1 MVFAGRGS
9 QELGCRIAE
18 KLGVSLGGVELKTFS
33 NGEVYCRYLESI
45 RGADVFIVQSTHA
58 PVNRN
63 LMELLLMID
72 AAKGASAHR
81 IIAVTPWY
89 GYSRQD
95 KKSLPREPISARLVA
110 RMLETAGADR
120 VLTMHLHAGQVQ
132 GFFQIPVDHLIA
144 RPMLTQYFIDK
155 VSDDEWV
162 AVSPDAGRAKLAE
175 KFAGELGVRPAFLTK
190 DRPEH
195 NIAEAGYVI
204 GDVEGKA
211 AILVDDMIDTAGTL
225 VEAARVLRESGATRV
240 FAAATHGVFSGPAFE
255 RLRGLGDRGDRR
267 HRHDPAAAARA
278 GQDQDA
284 ERGRHPRP
292 LDPLDLHRRLRVGA
306 VRRREPAVLGPR
318 SRARRRDGRLDDPPV
333 PSAERGPVQLTG
345 LRDVTAPR
353 RARAAIWS
361 TADAGIGPA
370 PAVRAA
376 AIDGRSPTDLLDG
389 GTCPARCAGQRR
401 RSARRSV
408 GGPRLPIA

>member
-1 MVFAGRGS
+1 MSSGAPMELLEAEPIVTTAEAPTHTSVPSPYDKRLMVFAGRGS
-9 QELGCRIAE
+9 QALGAKIAG
-18 KLGVSLGGVELKTFS
+18 KLGIQLGQVELKTFS

-95 KKSLPREPISARLVA
+95 KKSAPREPISARLVA

-132 GFFQIPVDHLIA
+132 GFFQVPVDHLIA
-144 RPMLTQYFIDK
+144 RPMLTQYFLDK
-155 VSDDEWV
+155 IVDNEYV

-190 DRPEH
+190 HRPEH
-195 NIAEAGYVI
+195 NIAEAGYVV
-204 GDVEGKA
+204 GDVAGKA

-225 VEAARVLRESGATRV
+225 IEAARVVREAGATRV
-240 FAAATHGVFSGPAFE
+240 YAAATHGVFSGPAFE
-255 RLRGLGDRGDRR
+255 RLAGPEIEEIVVTDTIPLSPEAPDKIKVLSVADILARSIRSIFTDGSVSELFAGDN
-267 HRHDPAAAARA
+267 
-278 GQDQDA
+278 
-284 ERGRHPRP
+284 
-292 LDPLDLHRRLRVGA
+292 
-306 VRRREPAVLGPR
+306 
-318 SRARRRDGRLDDPPV
+318 
-333 PSAERGPVQLTG
+333 QLF
-345 LRDVTAPR
+345 
-353 RARAAIWS
+353 
-361 TADAGIGPA
+361 
-370 PAVRAA
+370 
-376 AIDGRSPTDLLDG
+376 
-389 GTCPARCAGQRR
+389 
-401 RSARRSV
+401 
-408 GGPRLPIA
+408 

>member
-1 MVFAGRGS
+1 VSTGAPMELLEAEPMVTTAEAPTHTSVPSPYDKRLMVFAGRGS
-9 QELGCRIAE
+9 QALGAKIAS
-18 KLGVSLGGVELKTFS
+18 KLGIQLGQVELKTFS

-95 KKSLPREPISARLVA
+95 KKSAPREPISARLVA

-120 VLTMHLHAGQVQ
+120 VLAMHLHAGQVQ

-144 RPMLTQYFIDK
+144 RPMLTQYFLDK
-155 VSDDEWV
+155 IVEDEYV

-190 DRPEH
+190 NRPEH
-195 NIAEAGYVI
+195 NVAEAGYVV

-211 AILVDDMIDTAGTL
+211 AILVDDMIDTSGTL
-225 VEAARVLRESGATRV
+225 IEAARVVREAGATHV
-240 FAAATHGVFSGPAFE
+240 YAAATHGVFSGPAFE
-255 RLRGLGDRGDRR
+255 RLAGPEIEEIVVTDTIPLSPEAPDKIKVLSVADILARSIRSIFTDGSVSELFAGDN
-267 HRHDPAAAARA
+267 
-278 GQDQDA
+278 
-284 ERGRHPRP
+284 
-292 LDPLDLHRRLRVGA
+292 
-306 VRRREPAVLGPR
+306 
-318 SRARRRDGRLDDPPV
+318 
-333 PSAERGPVQLTG
+333 QLF
-345 LRDVTAPR
+345 
-353 RARAAIWS
+353 
-361 TADAGIGPA
+361 
-370 PAVRAA
+370 
-376 AIDGRSPTDLLDG
+376 
-389 GTCPARCAGQRR
+389 
-401 RSARRSV
+401 
-408 GGPRLPIA
+408 

>member
-1 MVFAGRGS
+1 LSSGAPLELLEVEPQLGSAEEPMHTSVPTPYDKRMMVFAGRGS
-9 QELGCRIAE
+9 QELGHKIAG
-18 KLGVSLGGVELKTFS
+18 KLGIGLGSVDLKTFS

-45 RGADVFIVQSTHA
+45 RGADVFIVQSTHD

-95 KKSLPREPISARLVA
+95 KKSMPREPISARLVA

-144 RPMLTQYFIDK
+144 RPMLTQYFLDK
-155 VSDDEWV
+155 IVPEEYV

-175 KFAGELGVRPAFLTK
+175 KIALELGVKPAFITK
-190 DRPEH
+190 SRPEH
-195 NIAEAGYVI
+195 NVAQAGYVV

-225 VEAARVLRESGATRV
+225 VEAARVLRDAGAARV
-240 FAAATHGVFSGPAFE
+240 FATATHGVFSGPAFE
-255 RLRGLGDRGDRR
+255 RLSGPEIEEIVVTDTIT
-267 HRHDPAAAARA
+267 
-278 GQDQDA
+278 
-284 ERGRHPRP
+284 
-292 LDPLDLHRRLRVGA
+292 LH
-306 VRRREPAVLGPR
+306 
-318 SRARRRDGRLDDPPV
+318 
-333 PSAERGPVQLTG
+333 PSAPDKIRVLSVADILARSIRSIFTDGSVSELFAGENQLF
-345 LRDVTAPR
+345 
-353 RARAAIWS
+353 
-361 TADAGIGPA
+361 
-370 PAVRAA
+370 
-376 AIDGRSPTDLLDG
+376 
-389 GTCPARCAGQRR
+389 
-401 RSARRSV
+401 
-408 GGPRLPIA
+408 

>member
-1 MVFAGRGS
+1 VSNGAPMELLEAEPMLTTAEARTHTSVPTPYDKRLMVFAGRGS
-9 QELGCRIAE
+9 QALGAKIAG
-18 KLGVSLGGVELKTFS
+18 KLGLALGQVELKTFS

-95 KKSLPREPISARLVA
+95 KKSAPREPISARLVA
-110 RMLETAGADR
+110 RMLEGAGADR

-132 GFFQIPVDHLIA
+132 GFFSVPVDHLIA
-144 RPMLTQYFIDK
+144 RPMLTQYFLDK
-155 VSDDEWV
+155 LVEDEYV

-190 DRPEH
+190 NRPEH
-195 NIAEAGYVI
+195 NVAEAGYVV
-204 GDVEGKA
+204 GEVAGKA

-225 VEAARVLRESGATRV
+225 IEAARVVREAGATQV

-255 RLRGLGDRGDRR
+255 RLAGPEIEEIVVTDTIPLASDAPDKIKVLSVADILARSIRSIFTDGSVSELFAGDN
-267 HRHDPAAAARA
+267 
-278 GQDQDA
+278 
-284 ERGRHPRP
+284 
-292 LDPLDLHRRLRVGA
+292 
-306 VRRREPAVLGPR
+306 
-318 SRARRRDGRLDDPPV
+318 
-333 PSAERGPVQLTG
+333 QLF
-345 LRDVTAPR
+345 
-353 RARAAIWS
+353 
-361 TADAGIGPA
+361 
-370 PAVRAA
+370 
-376 AIDGRSPTDLLDG
+376 
-389 GTCPARCAGQRR
+389 
-401 RSARRSV
+401 
-408 GGPRLPIA
+408 

>member
-1 MVFAGRGS
+1 LTDTTIELLERQVAETPAAQRAQYTSVPASYDKRLMVFAGRGS
-9 QELGCRIAE
+9 LELGTKIAD
-18 KLGVSLGGVELKTFS
+18 KLGIALGQVDLKTFS

-95 KKSLPREPISARLVA
+95 KKSAPREPISARLVA

-120 VLTMHLHAGQVQ
+120 LLTMHLHAGQVQ
-132 GFFQIPVDHLIA
+132 GFFQVPVDHLIA
-144 RPMLTQYFIDK
+144 RPMLTQYFLDK
-155 VSDDEWV
+155 GVPEGFV

-190 DRPEH
+190 SRPEH
-195 NIAEAGYVI
+195 NVAEAGYVI

-225 VEAARVLRESGATRV
+225 CEAARVVREAGASRV

-255 RLRGLGDRGDRR
+255 RLSEPELEEIVVTDTI
-267 HRHDPAAAARA
+267 
-278 GQDQDA
+278 
-284 ERGRHPRP
+284 P
-292 LDPLDLHRRLRVGA
+292 LSP
-306 VRRREPAVLGPR
+306 E
-318 SRARRRDGRLDDPPV
+318 
-333 PSAERGPVQLTG
+333 
-345 LRDVTAPR
+345 
-353 RARAAIWS
+353 
-361 TADAGIGPA
+361 A
-370 PAVRAA
+370 PAKIKVLSVADILARS
-376 AIDGRSPTDLLDG
+376 IRSIFTDG
-389 GTCPARCAGQRR
+389 
-401 RSARRSV
+401 SV
-408 GGPRLPIA
+408 SELFQGENQLF